1 MRKSFTHA
9 NKNGNATGTRQS
21 LKCTTLIILIV
32 LEMYPE
38 KSSAGEGNNYF
49 CALLLDLSNLPVM
62 GPQTPSVWWG
72 TFQVIHPPIPLLHAG
87 GTSPCLCFQCYSA
100 PCCFPSFVPSV
111 PASPQGC
118 ATQSLGNC
126 AQKCL
131 DSSVPVS
138 HTPALRTL
146 TATTAK

>member
-1 MRKSFTHA
+1 MSMFPVLF
-9 NKNGNATGTRQS
+9 S
-21 LKCTTLIILIV
+21 TLL
-32 LEMYPE
+32 L
-38 KSSAGEGNNYF
+38 SQL
-49 CALLLDLSNLPVM
+49 CAL
-62 GPQTPSVWWG
+62 G
-72 TFQVIHPPIPLLHAG
+72 A
-87 GTSPCLCFQCYSA
+87 
-100 PCCFPSFVPSV
+100 SF
-111 PASPQGC
+111 PQGC